1 MNSPLSSGRSGYV
14 SGTALHIL
22 NSEKKYY
29 IIVAAT
35 SWLSGGT
42 GQIFYLPSFAPDPAT
57 WEAKAID

>member
-1 MNSPLSSGRSGYV
+1 MCQELPY
-14 SGTALHIL
+14 TFWIQK
-22 NSEKKYY
+22 KKYY